1 MDGTT
6 ITGPAPAAA
15 ESAVT
20 APTPQPAAETNFG
33 TSSGASTQQAPA
45 AEQTAAPAPS
55 MEAAATPTQSA
66 PENGGSSNNAPREI
80 VAGGVKLVIDPAT
93 GKRTIVDVK
102 PPAAS
107 QGAQQPNQPAY
118 VPGAANPNAIPGNIQ
133 KQPEGINK
141 TDTGLTEG
149 FLEKTTKE
157 PEYTEN
163 ELLNALHEGRVDESR
178 IPELYKPQ
186 YKAYKQKRFEEAL
199 NAQVPTE
206 DTAEVAKQTAV
217 EANRK
222 FYDRVNQMAKK
233 QAMEQIGITEEE
245 LDAAEYTDDKDL
257 INKAQMYEAA
267 LQNAQGMI
275 LNQTRERIMEQQRA
289 AQNKESEREAIFNDV
304 KSFVANA
311 QQTEPNFGAID
322 KMLATRYKQMPYEQA
337 QEIAQVINGA
347 QHGQITRRGAEI
359 LQKYY
364 EDTRKAFYAQASNV
378 GTVPTHVSRPPAV
391 ETPGAGNSS
400 ARERPDARQ
409 LRNMNYQQKQ
419 AWFQK
424 YFSGR

>member
-20 APTPQPAAETNFG
+20 TPAPQSAAETN
-33 TSSGASTQQAPA
+33 TGASTQQAPA
-45 AEQTAAPAPS
+45 AEQSAAPVSS
-55 MEAAATPTQSA
+55 MERAANPTQST
-66 PENGGSSNNAPREI
+66 PETGGSSDNAPREI

-93 GKRTIVDVK
+93 GKRTIVDLK
-102 PPAAS
+102 APAAP
-107 QGAQQPNQPAY
+107 QGAQRPIQPSY
-118 VPGAANPNAIPGNIQ
+118 IPGAANPNAIPGNIQ
-133 KQPEGINK
+133 KQPDGINN

-289 AQNKESEREAIFNDV
+289 AQNKQSEREAIFNDV

-347 QHGQITRRGAEI
+347 QHGQITRKGAEI

-391 ETPGAGNSS
+391 ETPGAGNNS

>member
-20 APTPQPAAETNFG
+20 APTPQPAVETNVG
-33 TSSGASTQQAPA
+33 ANSGASTQQA
-45 AEQTAAPAPS
+45 QAPAPAAPS
-55 MEAAATPTQSA
+55 PSTEAVAAPTQST
-66 PENGGSSNNAPREI
+66 PETGGSNSNNAPREI

-93 GKRTIVDVK
+93 GKRTIVDMK
-102 PPAAS
+102 PQAAA

-118 VPGAANPNAIPGNIQ
+118 IPGAANPNAIPNNIQ
-133 KQPEGINK
+133 RQPEGAIQ

-163 ELLNALHEGRVDESR
+163 ELLNALQQGRVDESR

-289 AQNKESEREAIFNDV
+289 AQNKENEREAIFNDV

-311 QQTEPNFGAID
+311 QQTEPNFQAID

-347 QHGQITRRGAEI
+347 QNGQISRRGAEI

-400 ARERPDARQ
+400 ARERPDARA